1 MRYEDEC
8 FQEDLCLKALA
19 EINSDHFSDK
29 TWLIKYFELYK
40 QTLNWPKNLPPIR
53 RGDVVKGTLKEKFHL
68 TYPQI
73 LKELEYVYIM
83 DGEDQTLEIY

>member
-1 MRYEDEC
+1 MSYNEES
-8 FQEDLCLKALA
+8 FEEDLYLKALA
-19 EINSDHFSDK
+19 EINSDNFSDK

-40 QTLNWPKNLPPIR
+40 QTINWPKNLPPIR

-68 TYPQI
+68 TYRQI

>member
-40 QTLNWPKNLPPIR
+40 QTLNWPKDLPPIGR
-53 RGDVVKGTLKEKFHL
+53 SSLVKGTLKEKFHL

-83 DGEDQTLEIY
+83 DSEDQTLEIY

>member
-1 MRYEDEC
+1 MSYNEEM
-8 FQEDLCLKALA
+8 FEEDLYLKALA

-40 QTLNWPKNLPPIR
+40 QTLNWPKDLPPIGR
-53 RGDVVKGTLKEKFHL
+53 SNLVKGTLKEKFHL

>member
-8 FQEDLCLKALA
+8 FQEDLYLKALA
-19 EINSDHFSDK
+19 EINSDNFSDK
-29 TWLIKYFELYK
+29 VWLIKYFDLYK
-40 QTLNWPKNLPPIR
+40 QTLNWPKDLPPIR
-53 RGDVVKGTLKEKFHL
+53 RSDVVKGTLKEKFHL

-73 LKELEYVYIM
+73 LKELEYVYLM

>member
-1 MRYEDEC
+1 MKSNHEFVE
-8 FQEDLCLKALA
+8 EDLYLKALA

-29 TWLIKYFELYK
+29 TWLLANFDLYK
-40 QTLNWPKNLPPIR
+40 QTLNWPKNLPPIGR
-53 RGDVVKGTLKEKFHL
+53 SDLVKGTLKEKFHL
-68 TYPQI
+68 IYHQI